1 MDHTFARVLRPFR
14 TILVPWAA
22 LWFAVM
28 VRRGGTS
35 WHWFVEG
42 QRALADLDDRLSGGL
57 HLYAGLPHLQIGPLT
72 FLATCLVAPAGAT
85 GALHITQVFGAAG
98 GLGLLVLLRDTA
110 GRLRPELG
118 RDELDRR
125 TVAVGI
131 FFIPVW
137 TWLAVG
143 VVHLDDVLALVL
155 LVLALRAAVAG
166 RPVQAG
172 GLIGLA
178 VDAKPWALPLACL
191 LLLVPGAR
199 ARLAGAAALGLVV
212 AAAWLPFVLADPGT
226 IRAVHYTI
234 PNTALSALRVLGI
247 NDPRTPGWVRP
258 AQTLLGL
265 CLGALAIGRQRWAA
279 VVLVVVASRLVL
291 DPGTNRYYLAGLAV
305 GAAIWD
311 LLGARA
317 TLPWWSGAVCLGLFT
332 SRSFGLPPTT
342 YGVLT
347 LCFFVAA
354 VLLAAGWSGP
364 ARFPRRDDPPGHPPR
379 HPAPL
384 PGGTR

>member
-1 MDHTFARVLRPFR
+1 MDGTAGRLRRPILTVL
-14 TILVPWAA
+14 LPWAV

-28 VRRGGTS
+28 AWRGGTS

-42 QRALADLDDRLSGGL
+42 QQALADLDDRLSGGL

-85 GALHITQVFGAAG
+85 GAMHIAQVFGAAG

-110 GRLRPELG
+110 GRLRPGLS

-125 TVAVGI
+125 TVAVGL
-131 FFIPVW
+131 FFTPVW

-155 LVLALRAAVAG
+155 VVLALRLAVAG
-166 RPVQAG
+166 RPVAVG
-172 GLIGLA
+172 VLVGLA

-191 LLLVPGAR
+191 LLLVPGR
-199 ARLAGAAALGLVV
+199 RGRLAGAAALGLVV
-212 AAAWLPFVLADPGT
+212 AAGWLPFYLADPGT

-234 PNTALSALRVLGI
+234 PNTALSALRVLGVD
-247 NDPRTPGWVRP
+247 DPRTPGWVRP

-265 CLGALAIGRQRWAA
+265 GLGVLAIRRRRWAA
-279 VVLVVVASRLVL
+279 VVLVVLASRLVL

-311 LLGARA
+311 VLGARA
-317 TLPWWSGAVCLGLFT
+317 ALPWWSGAVCLGLFT
-332 SRSFGLPPTT
+332 SRSFGLPPAT

-347 LCFFVAA
+347 LAFFVAA
-354 VLLAAGWSGP
+354 VLLAARWPGRPISW
-364 ARFPRRDDPPGHPPR
+364 PR
-379 HPAPL
+379 
-384 PGGTR
+384 